1 MNTVHF
7 SSASEEW
14 ATPAGVYAALDAEF
28 HFDFDPCP
36 LGGIEYGTAPLF
48 VSWSKRRIYCNPP
61 YNKGK
66 DHFWNAL
73 RKQM

>member
-36 LGGIEYGTAPLF
+36 LGG
-48 VSWSKRRIYCNPP
+48 
-61 YNKGK
+61 GK
-66 DHFWNAL
+66 TVEHVC
-73 RKQM
+73 